1 MDLTVPTGPVLS
13 LLGPDGA
20 GKTTV
25 VEILQGLCRRGGG
38 IVLLTTHCL
47 DEVDIILGGRVVE
60 YCTTVKRFR
69 LPLSRTPRR

>member
-1 MDLTVPTGPVLS
+1 MDLTVPTGTVLS

-20 GKTTV
+20 GKTIV

-60 YCTTVKRFR
+60 DCTTVKRFR